1 MTTAPGPHANCD
13 VAIVRQHTQVQTWV
27 DSSARMLCMQII
39 GDASV
44 VVLGMTSAGADMLMS
59 QMKAGLNDLH
69 TAQQN
74 LTTTAPQTVT
84 GGAV

>member
-1 MTTAPGPHANCD
+1 
-13 VAIVRQHTQVQTWV
+13 
-27 DSSARMLCMQII
+27 MLCMQII

-59 QMKAGLNDLH
+59 QMKVGLNDLH